1 MVLFTD
7 HQNGNKELQQTK
19 ARQSNEINGLFLFV
33 QTFDRWDYWRVF
45 LEERAGHLSRLLT
58 KEIVMVEQSQCEKCA
73 ALEREVA
80 ALKRERAELAA
91 MVHSGRVKVLR
102 VVSDELTHLID
113 GVPKTDLS
121 ISNKAKLLES
131 RSTALGRLFSQEQ
144 AIAEMPLKIEH
155 ARVKIENTKARTAL
169 AEADTQLKREK
180 VEVLRADRLLKEQQA
195 RLLEA
200 AAQVLERYANG
211 GDMVEADFEVI
222 GELREIGLKFP
233 AKLPAKNRK

>member
-1 MVLFTD
+1 M
-7 HQNGNKELQQTK
+7 
-19 ARQSNEINGLFLFV
+19 I
-33 QTFDRWDYWRVF
+33 
-45 LEERAGHLSRLLT
+45 
-58 KEIVMVEQSQCEKCA
+58 EQGQCEKCA

-91 MVHSGRVKVLR
+91 MVHSSRVRVLGA
-102 VVSDELTHLID
+102 VSGELVHLID
-113 GVPKTDLS
+113 GVPKTDLT

-169 AEADTQLKREK
+169 AEADTQLKMEK
-180 VEVLRADRLLKEQQA
+180 VEALRADRELKDHQA
-195 RLLEA
+195 MLIEA
-200 AAQVLERYANG
+200 ATEVLKRYANG

-233 AKLPAKNRK
+233 AKLPAKNLKQTNGGSSDAR